1 MKGKGKKKGLRLV
14 HVIIGFL
21 IIYLGFTFWNQN
33 KMMTNLQIKK
43 EQLAKEVEI
52 LNKDIENL
60 TEEIET
66 SDSLQFVEKVARD
79 ELRMVKPREIMVI
92 DTNKN
97 KKSFLNFGNR

>member
-1 MKGKGKKKGLRLV
+1 MKGKRKKKGLKLV
-14 HVIIGFL
+14 HVIIIFL
-21 IIYLGFTFWNQN
+21 VIYVGFTFWNQN
-33 KMMTNLQIKK
+33 KLMSNLQIKK
-43 EQLAKEVEI
+43 DQLAKELEA

-79 ELRMVKPREIMVI
+79 ELRMVKPREIMII

-97 KKSFLNFGNR
+97 KKAFLNFGNK